1 MEMEAS
7 REFLGKL
14 LRLKVNQLV
23 TNLSFKQII
32 EILSFT
38 KHLIVTVGNYSI
50 QWENQINTDYKVR

>member
-38 KHLIVTVGNYSI
+38 KHLIVTVGNHSI